1 MDDKLGAAIY
11 CPHITSIW
19 NVNNYNNKKR
29 TIHGGDSNHND
40 CLRGRRRINLL
51 YLVLAGPDKEFKIC
65 FRDDNFITTLPR
77 EWRDAHVAIH
87 VCGVPSRSLFDSWR
101 NARGDHPFLDV
112 SGVSPT
118 CSCRRKHSSNFYPIS
133 LLQKAELW
141 VFYSLG

>member
-65 FRDDNFITTLPR
+65 FRDDNFITTYQGNGETPMWQSTFVVFHLDRCSIPGAMQGAIIPFLTCRESLPPVR
-77 EWRDAHVAIH
+77 VGENTRLISI
-87 VCGVPSRSLFDSWR
+87 PSRFSKRQNCGSLI
-101 NARGDHPFLDV
+101 A
-112 SGVSPT
+112 
-118 CSCRRKHSSNFYPIS
+118 
-133 LLQKAELW
+133 
-141 VFYSLG
+141 